1 MTTRRTSVQTRAA
14 RTRARIPPAIAR
26 IAASVTEAPTDGSNH
41 FRSLGAFV
49 SPRIDV
55 TSRHDSTRHARTS
68 MIQVDNNEPLISR
81 SAAARLRTNAVRPK
95 LRLFCL
101 AQAGCD
107 AGCFHPWQDRLLP
120 HDVEVLPIELPG
132 RGQRFKETPATSRPS
147 APSCSARSSR
157 RYQSSSRVK
166 TTTSSRAGAARKR
179 SKNTTSG

>member
-1 MTTRRTSVQTRAA
+1 
-14 RTRARIPPAIAR
+14 
-26 IAASVTEAPTDGSNH
+26 
-41 FRSLGAFV
+41 
-49 SPRIDV
+49 
-55 TSRHDSTRHARTS
+55 

-132 RGQRFKETPATSRPS
+132 RGQRFKEDAGDLSSIRALVQREILPKISKLLPREDHHELP
-147 APSCSARSSR
+147 SR
-157 RYQSSSRVK
+157 RGTQTFEEHHEWASLFFYIRMGNQ
-166 TTTSSRAGAARKR
+166 
-179 SKNTTSG
+179 N